1 MFPPPPLL
9 ISGVIVLAL
18 APSAISL
25 MLRSIFFT
33 KDVRKYG
40 TSVEAT
46 VTRIDAELRPF
57 TRGGHKPSYFVSAD
71 WEDPKTHKVY
81 HFKSKAAGA
90 RVLVN
95 YRPGSPVEVRIDP
108 RNPKRYAVVL
118 KVDEQENV

>member
-1 MFPPPPLL
+1 MPPPLL
-9 ISGVIVLAL
+9 LIPGVIVLAL
-18 APSAISL
+18 ALSALSFL
-25 MLRSIFFT
+25 LRSIFFT
-33 KDVRKYG
+33 RDVRKYG

-57 TRGGHKPSYFVSAD
+57 ARAGHTPSYFVSAD
-71 WEDPKTHKVY
+71 WEDPQTHKIY

-108 RNPKRYAVVL
+108 RNPKRYEMVL
-118 KVDEQENV
+118 RVDEQENV